1 MGSLITP
8 AIRGR
13 ERNAVRHRPQ
23 QGALLIQFTDTTRSN
38 QTEPIDPVE
47 GVDELEQIRLANVE
61 DDLAATPRRG
71 VEIDATAVIPEGYT
85 SKKNGPKKKGKT
97 KKK

>member
-13 ERNAVRHRPQ
+13 ERNAVRDRPQ

-47 GVDELEQIRLANVE
+47 GVDELEQIRLAANSNRRPAAGVAPFTYAWWFLVGGAL
-61 DDLAATPRRG
+61 LAAAM
-71 VEIDATAVIPEGYT
+71 VAALV
-85 SKKNGPKKKGKT
+85 S
-97 KKK
+97 